1 MKKKVLKIAALV
13 FAIALI
19 CRSHRY
25 LREHLGKRGRLHGYD
40 TQQRQTAGEKD
51 HGGRRSF
58 QSAPPGRKLGREDD
72 GTEPAGV
79 FFGDRDAEA
88 WKFGG

>member
-40 TQQRQTAGEKD
+40 TQ
-51 HGGRRSF
+51 
-58 QSAPPGRKLGREDD
+58 
-72 GTEPAGV
+72 
-79 FFGDRDAEA
+79 
-88 WKFGG
+88 